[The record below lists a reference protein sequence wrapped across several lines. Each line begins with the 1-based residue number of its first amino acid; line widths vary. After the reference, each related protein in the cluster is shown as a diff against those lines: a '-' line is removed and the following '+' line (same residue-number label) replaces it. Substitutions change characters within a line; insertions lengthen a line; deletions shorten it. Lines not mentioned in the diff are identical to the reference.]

1 MSYKLFLHCDA
12 AVSKILTDTSRGPS
26 AVAELLVYSNKNVK
40 LMGLSEKVKAYLQVK
55 HVIGH
60 LSINIDG
67 VISSL
72 FPCLLHTAD
81 VETTKVDSSDTSAV

>member
-1 MSYKLFLHCDA
+1 M
-12 AVSKILTDTSRGPS
+12 TDTSRGLS
-26 AVAELLVYSNKNVK
+26 AVTELLVCSNKNVK

-81 VETTKVDSSDTSAV
+81 AETTKVDSFDTSAV